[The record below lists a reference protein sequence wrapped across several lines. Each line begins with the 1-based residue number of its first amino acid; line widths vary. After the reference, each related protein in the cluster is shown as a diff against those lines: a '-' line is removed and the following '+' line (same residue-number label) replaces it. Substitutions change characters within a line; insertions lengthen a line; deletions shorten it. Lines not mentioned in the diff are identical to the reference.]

1 MRIHDLKIAPP
12 YYAAVVSGDK
22 TFEVRYNDRDYQVG
36 DILNLNEYLA
46 GNFTGRGI
54 TKQITYML
62 DDADYCKEGFIILAL
77 ADIEEAHS

>member
-1 MRIHDLKIAPP
+1 MKIHNLKIAPQ

-46 GNFTGRGI
+46 GIFTGRGI
-54 TKQITYML
+54 VKKITYIL
-62 DDADYCKEGFIILAL
+62 DDADYCKEGFVVLAL
-77 ADIEEAHS
+77 ADVEEA